1 MASDVEHSTPNITVA
16 KESDGPEIL
25 TLQRIAY
32 TIEAKNYNDYPID
45 PLVETLEEWKE
56 TFKTHTVLKAM
67 VNGKIIGSVRVLDK
81 NGTCYVGRLMVH
93 PNYQNH
99 GIGTKLLNEVEDR
112 FSSCSR
118 FELFTGNKSTK
129 NLYLYEKH
137 GYKAFK
143 TVPIADNLQ
152 LVFLEKLR

>member
-1 MASDVEHSTPNITVA
+1 MVSDVEHSTPSITVA

-32 TIEAKNYNDYPID
+32 KIEAKNYNDYPID
-45 PLVETLEEWKE
+45 PLVETWEEWKE

-67 VNGKIIGSVRVLDK
+67 VNGKIIGSVRVLAK

-93 PNYQNH
+93 PNYQNR
-99 GIGTKLLNEVEDR
+99 GIGTKLLNEVDDR
-112 FSSCSR
+112 FSSCGR

-143 TVPIADNLQ
+143 TVPIVDNLQ